1 MKQKY
6 LAARKKSKAL
16 WLARLADHAVTLLP
30 ATRQELADRMKLVNK
45 SMDGVISELRKK
57 HNVMGVGWKNPT
69 YEVRQ

>member
-6 LAARKKSKAL
+6 ALARKKSKAL
-16 WLARLADHAVTLLP
+16 WLARLADHAVILLP
-30 ATRQELADRMKLVNK
+30 ATRQELADRMKLTNK
-45 SMDGVISELRKK
+45 SLDGVISEMRKK